1 MLDNPWSAVG
11 TPPLFSAPSGSSF
24 GPSGLAPG
32 IHHLL
37 LSNLTTGLE
46 ACCLVEYGPFTCI
59 IRISSVLKNN
69 NNNNNNH
76 RFTAVI
82 QVNLR

>member
-1 MLDNPWSAVG
+1 MVG
-11 TPPLFSAPSGSSF
+11 GREPHLCSWLFGLELRPFS
-24 GPSGLAPG
+24 LAPLG

-37 LSNLTTGLE
+37 LSNFATGLE
-46 ACCLVEYGPFTCI
+46 ACCLLEYCPLTCI
-59 IRISSVLKNN
+59 IRISSVLK